1 MKKKK
6 NFGKIL
12 INITNSKKLFKDN
25 NINKQFILN
34 QLYKK
39 YFQFSFKSFL
49 NFIFLNFIFNIF
61 NLIYIFKY
69 NYCADNK
76 YCKKNFFIFKKHI
89 KLTKKNKIYLN
100 NKFCDCFNLK
110 FIILNSEN
118 VNQEM
123 FFNCIKLK
131 YIYLYNTK
139 YIMEDAFKNCI
150 SLKIIYI
157 PKTIKKININAFSNC
172 INLQKVVFY

>member
-1 MKKKK
+1 
-6 NFGKIL
+6 
-12 INITNSKKLFKDN
+12 
-25 NINKQFILN
+25 
-34 QLYKK
+34 
-39 YFQFSFKSFL
+39 
-49 NFIFLNFIFNIF
+49 
-61 NLIYIFKY
+61 
-69 NYCADNK
+69 
-76 YCKKNFFIFKKHI
+76 
-89 KLTKKNKIYLN
+89 
-100 NKFCDCFNLK
+100 
-110 FIILNSEN
+110 
-118 VNQEM
+118 M